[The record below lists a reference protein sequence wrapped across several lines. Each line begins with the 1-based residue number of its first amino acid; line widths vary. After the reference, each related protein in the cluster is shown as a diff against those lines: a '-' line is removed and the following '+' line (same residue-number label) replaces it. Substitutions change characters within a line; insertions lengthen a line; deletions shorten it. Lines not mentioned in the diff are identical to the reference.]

1 MRSSRHSR
9 PQARYA
15 QGATRNRPWGFRNAD
30 SAPRNRRNGLKPP
43 VLQSGPGPSRK
54 VYLSTPLRERGVTA
68 VTVSERGPGKSGS
81 PIPRRPLGSD
91 ASSYGGATVPPL
103 GGRHAA
109 EPIPNSRASRA
120 SENIIRTP
128 YGSRRLHTDRMNDP
142 VGELPTSQRTSL
154 RASPVAF
161 RPSPLPRVGHRGVT
175 AWTPPAQPQFSG
187 LPSIVLGPN
196 HRPNQLSDKGGGGPK
211 NQRYSDLGTPVAIC

>member
-91 ASSYGGATVPPL
+91 ASSYGGATVPPRPGL
-103 GGRHAA
+103 
-109 EPIPNSRASRA
+109 PCRASRA
-120 SENIIRTP
+120 ASDNP
-128 YGSRRLHTDRMNDP
+128 SRARDP
-142 VGELPTSQRTSL
+142 WLSHP
-154 RASPVAF
+154 
-161 RPSPLPRVGHRGVT
+161 RPPLPR
-175 AWTPPAQPQFSG
+175 AAESLPTP
-187 LPSIVLGPN
+187 LGP
-196 HRPNQLSDKGGGGPK
+196 
-211 NQRYSDLGTPVAIC
+211 LGTAFPWPQGRIPSACYFPAPTTDHRSRTTICEDGRSGRSVGVMRGWSEKSQILGPRYPSTPAPGSISIIATC